1 MGKNRW
7 KTGVVVDVVPKKYYV
22 LNNSFDVQV
31 QIEGKLI
38 WRECEKVKLVEK
50 WWLELELWTRYW
62 SSLDQFRSFV
72 KRFRTCF

>member
-7 KTGVVVDVVPKKYYV
+7 KTGFVVDVVPKKYYV

-38 WRECEKVKLVEK
+38 CRECEKVKLVEK
-50 WWLELELWTRYW
+50 CSTPVTIFLILRIFFSISNT
-62 SSLDQFRSFV
+62 F
-72 KRFRTCF
+72 